1 MRGQAHALADQPL
14 QQPPD
19 TGCVFERQ
27 EETFNIRI
35 GDYPRSSGEPAAV
48 ALVAEPEAQ
57 GAIVNLEEL
66 DSRPVVFPFVGGL
79 LSNRAPMKLESAG
92 LGHSICGLIQSF
104 DELGIE
110 STFVQ
115 IGRLY

>member
-1 MRGQAHALADQPL
+1 M
-14 QQPPD
+14 
-19 TGCVFERQ
+19 
-27 EETFNIRI
+27 
-35 GDYPRSSGEPAAV
+35 

-79 LSNRAPMKLESAG
+79 LSNRAAAPMKLESAG
-92 LGHSICGLIQSF
+92 LGHNICGLIQSF

-110 STFVQ
+110 STFAQ